1 MRAVGDTVVAMT
13 GEVTTP
19 GAGAKTTVATYGS
32 YREAERAVDFLSD
45 KGFAVERV
53 AIVGTGLKTV
63 EQVAGRLTTGRA
75 ALAGAGQGAMIG
87 VFFALLIGIFFD
99 VTGGFLG
106 LLLYGLVAGALF
118 GATFAA
124 IAQAATGGR
133 RDFASVT
140 AMTAERY
147 ELQVDHEASA
157 QAKQLLAELPA
168 S

>member
-1 MRAVGDTVVAMT
+1 MT
-13 GEVTTP
+13 GDSTTTQG
-19 GAGAKTTVATYGS
+19 GAGARTTVATYGS
-32 YREAERAVDFLSD
+32 YAEAERAVDFLSD
-45 KGFAVERV
+45 QAFPVERV

-87 VFFALLIGIFFD
+87 LLFALLLGIFFD
-99 VTGGFLG
+99 ISGGFLG

-147 ELQVDHEASA
+147 ELQVDHEVSA
-157 QAKQLLAELPA
+157 KAKQMLLELPP